1 MSATA
6 LPGPARPAA
15 PPASWRRIA
24 FAMFAVGWG
33 ANQFSPMLLVYRQ
46 RLGLTPAALAGLFAV
61 YAAAL
66 IPGLLAGG
74 PASDRFGRRPVVLPF
89 VVASPCATLLL
100 MAGAHTLPVLAAGR
114 ALAGLCSG
122 VVFAAATAWVR
133 ELSPDAEAGARRAAV
148 ALTAGFGL
156 GPLVASGLAQWAG
169 DPLVLPYL
177 PHVLVGLAAAAA
189 TWPVRGGVRP
199 AGGPAPAGNR
209 EPGGSAAVRPGR
221 YRVGGPAEPR
231 RGWPPPAV
239 RSAPFWLAVAPA
251 APWVFG
257 CAALAFVILPAAVPG
272 PHGLSV
278 VSAGVIGALA
288 LGTGVAAQPF
298 ARRLAARRRLAGN
311 VAGLVCAA
319 AGAALAV
326 PAVAAGS
333 TAVAGACAVLFGL
346 GYGLCLVTGLRESE
360 RLAGP
365 GTQGAVVAC
374 FYALTYLGFG
384 FPYLADGLAALAGR
398 TAAFAVLAGA
408 ALASAAWTAA
418 YAARSQ
424 RSPGLARPE
433 RVAAPAVPARPDRP
447 ATSARQQVD
456 DLAAGGGGIA
466 PAPGGSS
473 GMAGAVPG
481 EAVGRPASSA

>member
-1 MSATA
+1 
-6 LPGPARPAA
+6 
-15 PPASWRRIA
+15 
-24 FAMFAVGWG
+24 MFAVGWG

-46 RLGLTPAALAGLFAV
+46 QLGLTPAALAGLFAV

-74 PASDRFGRRPVVLPF
+74 PASDRFGRRPVVMPF
-89 VVASPCATLLL
+89 VVASPFATLLL
-100 MAGAHTLPVLAAGR
+100 MAGAHSLPLLAVGR

-133 ELSPDAEAGARRAAV
+133 ELSPDADAGARRAAV
-148 ALTAGFGL
+148 ALTAGFGI

-177 PHVLVGLAAAAA
+177 PHVVIGVTAAAVA
-189 TWPVRGGVRP
+189 WPVPGRFQP
-199 AGGPAPAGNR
+199 AGGAAAPGYR
-209 EPGGSAAVRPGR
+209 GSRGSDAVRPGPR
-221 YRVGGPAEPR
+221 RGGGRAEPR
-231 RGWPPPAV
+231 RWPPVAV
-239 RSAPFWLAVAPA
+239 RSAPFWLGVAPA

-272 PHGLSV
+272 PHGLPV
-278 VSAGVIGALA
+278 VFAGGIGALA

-298 ARRLAARRRLAGN
+298 ARRMAAWRRLAGN

-319 AGAALAV
+319 AGAALAMA
-326 PAVAAGS
+326 AVATGS
-333 TAVAGACAVLFGL
+333 AALAGACAVLFGL

-360 RLAGP
+360 RLASP

-374 FYALTYLGFG
+374 YYALTYLGFG

-398 TAAFAVLAGA
+398 ITAFAVLAGA
-408 ALASAAWTAA
+408 ALASAAWTLA

-424 RSPGLARPE
+424 RSTERARPE
-433 RVAAPAVPARPDRP
+433 RAAAPAGR
-447 ATSARQQVD
+447 
-456 DLAAGGGGIA
+456 AG
-466 PAPGGSS
+466 PP
-473 GMAGAVPG
+473 
-481 EAVGRPASSA
+481 